1 MESEAAVPAAETT
14 TPASPTAP
22 SARLHRSW
30 IRVGL
35 AAGVLAMADY
45 MLLLLLPGPD
55 RLLLALA
62 AAFAPL
68 LAAGAVGV
76 YRVVA
81 LHRPGVALQLGSGA
95 VAAAGVVFTLMALV
109 QLAGR
114 ASLAALDAGGGAA
127 AARRA
132 IESVRLGLDLGWE
145 VGFALGA
152 VLVAGALVRHPRF
165 GWLYA
170 VPGALAGLAVLI
182 IAVLA
187 FPQDPVAA
195 GLYDLG
201 PLLALW
207 WLAVT
212 ARAILSREWVE
223 ERVGGG

>member
-1 MESEAAVPAAETT
+1 M
-14 TPASPTAP
+14 
-22 SARLHRSW
+22 
-30 IRVGL
+30 
-35 AAGVLAMADY
+35 
-45 MLLLLLPGPD
+45 
-55 RLLLALA
+55 
-62 AAFAPL
+62 
-68 LAAGAVGV
+68 
-76 YRVVA
+76 
-81 LHRPGVALQLGSGA
+81 
-95 VAAAGVVFTLMALV
+95 
-109 QLAGR
+109 
-114 ASLAALDAGGGAA
+114 
-127 AARRA
+127 
-132 IESVRLGLDLGWE
+132 
-145 VGFALGA
+145 
-152 VLVAGALVRHPRF
+152 AGALVRHPRF